1 MDYNIKTKVIA
12 ESDCF
17 TKQNTY
23 GETTHHTVVIIE
35 TSDSS
40 LMVDGIPHDY
50 IVSVTDYTD
59 YSDSLVGG
67 MLAYQTEEEAWHK
80 FNLLLKKHN
89 VGMEVQYV

>member
-1 MDYNIKTKVIA
+1 
-12 ESDCF
+12 
-17 TKQNTY
+17 
-23 GETTHHTVVIIE
+23 
-35 TSDSS
+35 
-40 LMVDGIPHDY
+40 MVDGIPHDY